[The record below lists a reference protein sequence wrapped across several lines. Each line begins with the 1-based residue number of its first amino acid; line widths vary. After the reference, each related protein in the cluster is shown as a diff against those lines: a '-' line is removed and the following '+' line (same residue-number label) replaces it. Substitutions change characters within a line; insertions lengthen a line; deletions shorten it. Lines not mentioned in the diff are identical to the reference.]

1 MVFSATRAGT
11 TIQGPVSTGNAQVV
25 AVTDKY
31 GKYAAKVASDDVLVF
46 KKSGFTN
53 VSREVN
59 GNKTIN
65 LKMQ

>member
-1 MVFSATRAGT
+1 MQATP
-11 TIQGPVSTGNAQVV
+11 IEHVEIYSTGNAQVV

-59 GNKTIN
+59 GKKTIN

>member
-1 MVFSATRAGT
+1 MLVPS
-11 TIQGPVSTGNAQVV
+11 IHAQVV

-59 GNKTIN
+59 GKKTIN